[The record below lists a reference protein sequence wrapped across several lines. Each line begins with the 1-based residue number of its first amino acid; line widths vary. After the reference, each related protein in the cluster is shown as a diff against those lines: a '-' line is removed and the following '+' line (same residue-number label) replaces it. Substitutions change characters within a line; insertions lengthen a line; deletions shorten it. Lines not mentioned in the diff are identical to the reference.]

1 MKKHLIKTPR
11 AITAATNNDLST
23 KASNIADEISEFLD
37 ATSKMGDRSDFLD
50 EYDLE
55 HIGKAQDALYDFAQ
69 AYNHGIVR

>member
-1 MKKHLIKTPR
+1 MKKHFVKTPR
-11 AITAATNNDLST
+11 AVTAATNVDLST

-37 ATSKMGDRSDFLD
+37 ATSKMSNLSDFLD

-55 HIGKAQDALYDFAQ
+55 HIGKAQDALYDFAK